1 MSRGGSLLQRRGS
14 LLQKVVELINP
25 VTGSWDEQLINKT
38 FWNED
43 ANIILALPLSQDVEE
58 GGFLC
63 KISLCTGNSS

>member
-1 MSRGGSLLQRRGS
+1 MSRGGSLLQGED
-14 LLQKVVELINP
+14 LCLVELINP